1 MSDDKLVGRIDKVV
15 AVSYGEYMKKT
26 IEDRAIA
33 SVIDGLKPSQ
43 RRSVYAL
50 YVLSGLKN
58 DKFFKSARVCGD
70 VSGKYHPHGETVI
83 YGTVVRMV
91 RDFVN
96 SCAIIDGQGNFGS
109 SEYGPA
115 AARYTEVRL
124 SNYAKEFFHYF
135 DEKYSL
141 MMPNYDGSST
151 EPKVFYPRVPNLIVN
166 GCQGIAV
173 GIRTNIPTHNLGEV
187 IRALMHLL
195 EYPMSTLDDIL
206 NFIKGPDF
214 PTGGEILSKQTVKR
228 FYETGEGSL
237 EIRARYKIEDDVNIV
252 FYEFPYQ
259 TNKSELVQAVSDAA
273 DNNIIE
279 GVKYVRDES
288 GSEGIRIV
296 VGVKDYF
303 DVHVVA
309 NQIYA
314 HTRFKYSMP
323 LCFYA
328 LDQYNSPRIYSLM
341 EYLRTVLKH
350 REDAVISKAIYY
362 LERSKKRL
370 HVLIG
375 LNVALSYLDEIV
387 DLIRNAENTEDVK
400 DVLLNRDWSCNESLK
415 NYLASVYIENVST
428 YRLSDEQV
436 KSILDMSLRSLVK
449 LERGFIV
456 QETEKMRQEI
466 VELNGILNGPDVRKK
481 ILMDEY
487 QEILSKFDM
496 PRKSEVA
503 EFDVDMSDLS
513 MVNPTNVMVLITNNN
528 YIKLVD
534 MNDYRLQN
542 RGGKGRYTATSSV
555 KHTILSNTR
564 NKILFFMS
572 SGKVYCKYVYQIPF
586 GSHDSNGRALVNLL
600 PDMTI
605 DDSVIGIFSYDTDDG
620 LNDLSAVFVFE
631 NGNVRR
637 NYMSDFTSIRANG
650 KQYLKDSDVKMVSV
664 LIASNNDNV
673 FIATL
678 MGMAVCIPLNSFSF
692 IKSRSS
698 TGVKGCKLKSDDRVV
713 DALVVKE
720 GDNILTVTSNGF
732 GRVSSVG
739 DYRVTGRNSVGV
751 KNVGKNV
758 GKSGYVVSCVK
769 VPDVNTKSV
778 VVLITKEGKA
788 VVVDISNNDGVPV
801 AGRVGIGRILTKLND
816 GDQVIYAMVV
826 QDYE

>member
-1 MSDDKLVGRIDKVV
+1 MSDELVKKMRIDKVV
-15 AVSYGEYMKKT
+15 AASYGEYMKKT

-43 RRSVYAL
+43 RKTIYAL

-58 DKFFKSARVCGD
+58 DRFFKSARICGD
-70 VSGKYHPHGETVI
+70 VSGKYHAHGEGVI
-83 YGTVVRMV
+83 YGTLVRMV

-96 SCAIIDGQGNFGS
+96 SCPIIDGQGNFGS
-109 SEYGPA
+109 SEYGAA

-141 MMPNYDGSST
+141 MVPTYDGLLL
-151 EPKVFYPRVPNLIVN
+151 EPEVFYPRVPNLLIN
-166 GCQGIAV
+166 GCTGIAV
-173 GIRTNIPTHNLGEV
+173 GIRTNIPTHNIGEV
-187 IRALMHLL
+187 VRALIHLL
-195 EYPMSTLDDIL
+195 ENPLATLDDIL
-206 NFIKGPDF
+206 HFIKGPDF
-214 PTGGEILSKQTVKR
+214 PTGGCLLSKQTIRK

-237 EIRARYKIEDDVNIV
+237 EIKARYRIEDKSNIV

-273 DNNIIE
+273 DNSLIE

-296 VGVKDYF
+296 IGVKDHF
-303 DVHVVA
+303 DVDVVA

-328 LDQYNSPRIYSLM
+328 LDEYKNPRMYSLM
-341 EYLRTVLKH
+341 EYLRCVLKH
-350 REDAVISKAIYY
+350 REDAIVAKAIYF

-375 LNVALSYLDEIV
+375 LNVALGYADEIV
-387 DLIRNAENTEDVK
+387 DLIRNSDHAEEI
-400 DVLLNRDWSCNESLK
+400 LLNREWECNESLK
-415 NYLASVYIENVST
+415 EYLASVYITNVST
-428 YRLSDEQV
+428 YKLSEEQV
-436 KSILDMSLRSLVK
+436 KAILDMSLRSLGR
-449 LERGFIV
+449 LEKASILK
-456 QETEKMRQEI
+456 ETEKMRQEI
-466 VELNGILNGPDVRKK
+466 IDLNKILNDIDTRRN
-481 ILMDEY
+481 ILLEEY
-487 QEILSKFDM
+487 KEILSKYDT
-496 PRKSEVA
+496 PRKSEVM
-503 EFDVDMSDLS
+503 EFDIDTNDLS

-534 MNDYRLQN
+534 MNDYRVQN

-586 GSHDSNGRALVNLL
+586 GSHESNGRALVNLL
-600 PDMTI
+600 PDMTS
-605 DDSVIGIFSYDTDDG
+605 DDSVIGIFSYDSEEG

-650 KQYLKDSDVKMVSV
+650 KQYLKNSDVKMVSV
-664 LIASNNDNV
+664 LIASNDDNI

-678 MGMAVCIPLNSFSF
+678 LGMAVCIPITSFSF

-698 TGVKGCKLKSDDRVV
+698 TGVKGCKLKTGDRVV

-732 GRVSSVG
+732 GRVSNVA

-751 KNVGKNV
+751 KNIGKNI

-769 VPDVNTKSV
+769 IPNIDSDKAV
-778 VVLITKEGKA
+778 VALITKEGKA
-788 VVVDISNNDGVPV
+788 VVVDISNEDGVPV

-816 GDQVIYAMVV
+816 GDSVIYAMIVT
-826 QDYE
+826 DYE